1 MEVEREWLEGLKER
15 ERWMIV
21 FKAPAGY
28 QKLPPCQ
35 CKKCQEIATVP
46 QEENVLRMKETVVE
60 MCLYAGEDLFPPAER
75 SDEKLPT
82 PGEGWLAR
90 FEREACGEGA
100 KSGVARILAMSPKQQ
115 VTTRAD
121 MKSAY
126 AWFMLDNRALFLFAR
141 DQDERILRDEVGLAI
156 VEANLPFLVACEFLG
171 ISVEAVRSIITRGMK
186 LWGLTPER
194 VLDVKLPLVGPP
206 TRLPAEPPKP
216 PKPLTMK
223 VVSSFRLK
231 PL

>member
-1 MEVEREWLEGLKER
+1 MEVEREWHEGLKEN
-15 ERWMIV
+15 ERWIIA
-21 FKAPAGY
+21 FKAPPGY
-28 QKLPPCQ
+28 KELPPCRCKQ
-35 CKKCQEIATVP
+35 CEGIATVP
-46 QEENVLRMKETVVE
+46 QEENVRRMKETVVA
-60 MCLYAGEDLFPPAER
+60 MVRCAGDDLFPPAER
-75 SDEKLPT
+75 GDEKPT
-82 PGEGWLAR
+82 PNEGWTAR

-115 VTTRAD
+115 VSTRAD

-126 AWFMLDNRALFLFAR
+126 TWFTSDDRALFLFAR
-141 DQDERILRDEVGLAI
+141 DQDERVLRDETGRAI
-156 VEANLPFLVACEFLG
+156 VEANLPYLVACEFLG
-171 ISVEAVRSIITRGMK
+171 VSPEAVRAIVRRGMK

-194 VLDVKLPLVGPP
+194 VLDVKLPLIGPP
-206 TRLPAEPPKP
+206 SELPAEPPPP